1 MYVGLL
7 LPFIIFRNN
16 ATINPS
22 SLTPFSSLDAQHIMG
37 LCEETNFVCQCFVLI
52 AIKTNKIYIYNNATQ
67 SYDLTR
73 FKNKF

>member
-7 LPFIIFRNN
+7 FPFIIFRNN

-37 LCEETNFVCQCFVLI
+37 LCEEKNFVCQCFVLI
-52 AIKTNKIYIYNNATQ
+52 AIKTNNIYIYINATQ